1 MPDIWS
7 CHSLTPC
14 FTGPIRSDFMVGPL
28 LEKLIVKTDLSDH
41 FLKGSPKTTF
51 WTEFKVHL
59 FLYNKLCFSQRTNVK
74 HNGLFRRSNMKR
86 SYISFIDKNSYC
98 EDGTLKSSSIFFLI
112 YYK

>member
-59 FLYNKLCFSQRTNVK
+59 FFYI
-74 HNGLFRRSNMKR
+74 
-86 SYISFIDKNSYC
+86 ISFAFHRGLMSNIMACS
-98 EDGTLKSSSIFFLI
+98 EGPI
-112 YYK
+112 